1 MASDHYKIPVQR
13 CPGLSKLSLAVALAV
28 TQTVAAAE
36 DAAPVNAVTVTGQKQ
51 VRKLDLNKVELD
63 ASSPRSTLTAQ
74 AIEQIATPF
83 SDYGTLANLM
93 PSFVSSA
100 PNGQGFDAAKN
111 QSLRG
116 FPDGQFNVTLDGI
129 PFADPDGFAHHS
141 TSVFPASSIDRMVM
155 DRSPGSAIDLGYSTI
170 GGSINIFTSDVS
182 AKAGS
187 RLYGSYGSFATT
199 LIGVRLNTAQPQE
212 DGQTGLMINMQ
223 HLQSDGA
230 MTNALGRRD
239 DVLLKSETK
248 IGSAQLTALYS
259 YDRYHFN
266 NPPSVTT
273 DQIAQF
279 GANFGFTDKPGLPTF
294 SGYGATD
301 RTADFGYLRL
311 QLPLG
316 TGWKLSETLYSY
328 SYNNRGL
335 GLKGDASSAAAS
347 NIGSGFTVPATDIG
361 GRVSDTKYRVAGNI
375 VQLEYGDGVGT
386 FRGGL
391 WLDRSH
397 QKSYRQALDL
407 TTGAP
412 YNANKNANSSYQFDW
427 KAELETVQPFV
438 EYEWRVNPQWNVKPG
453 LRYQSVKRTFEAT
466 VVPTSQPG
474 TNGSIDRKV
483 NSTLPSLSTNYAL
496 MPDTNVYA
504 QWSNGALVPNQ
515 SFFYTA
521 SPAAGNQVKPQTSR
535 ALQTGLRHAS
545 AGWAGSVDAYL
556 IDFKDYISASTDPGT
571 KITSYLNGGKVRY
584 KGLEFEGNAE
594 LGLGFSAVGN
604 ASVLSAKF
612 QQAGMTNAAQL
623 AGDDIALVP
632 KYTGLLG
639 LVYQR
644 AQWNGSVLTKFIGLQ
659 NQGRNGSSDGPN
671 FQVAAYSYT
680 NVTVGRGLDDL
691 LGMGRSRLS
700 FQINNVEGRHPVTD
714 TAGPSVAGPLN
725 VNVLAGRNYTLSLSV
740 EL

>member
-1 MASDHYKIPVQR
+1 M
-13 CPGLSKLSLAVALAV
+13 SLAVALAV
-28 TQTVAAAE
+28 GPTVATAE
-36 DAAPVNAVTVTGQKQ
+36 DAAPLEAVTVTGQKQ
-51 VRKLDLNKVELD
+51 VRKLELNKVELD
-63 ASSPRSTLTAQ
+63 ASSPRSTLTAS

-83 SDYGTLANLM
+83 ADYGTLANLM

-100 PNGQGFDAAKN
+100 PNGHGFDAAKN

-129 PFADPDGFAHHS
+129 PFADPDGFAHHT
-141 TSVFPASSIDRMVM
+141 TSVFPASSLSRLVM

-170 GGSINIFTSDVS
+170 GGSINLYTADVP
-182 AKAGS
+182 AQAGA
-187 RLYGSYGSFATT
+187 RLYGTDGSYATT
-199 LIGVRLNTAQPQE
+199 LAGARLNTAQPRE
-212 DGQTGLMINMQ
+212 SGQTGLMINMQ

-230 MTNALGRRD
+230 MTNAGGRRD
-239 DVLLKSETK
+239 DVLLKSETR
-248 IGSAQLTALYS
+248 IGSAQLTALYA

-273 DQIAQF
+273 EQIAKF
-279 GANFGFTDKPGLPTF
+279 GANFGFTDQPGLPTY

-301 RTADFGYLRL
+301 RSADFGYLRL

-316 TGWKLSETLYSY
+316 AGWKLTETLYSY
-328 SYNNRGL
+328 AYDNRGL
-335 GLKGDASSAAAS
+335 GLKGDASSATAS
-347 NIGSGFTVPATDIG
+347 NIGSGYTVPATDIG
-361 GRVSDTKYRVAGNI
+361 GRVSSTRYRVTGNTL
-375 VQLEYGDGVGT
+375 QLEHGDRLGT

-397 QKSYRQALDL
+397 QKSDRQALDL
-407 TTGAP
+407 TTGMP
-412 YNANKNANSSYQFDW
+412 YNANKNANSPYQFDW
-427 KAELETVQPFV
+427 KGELETLQPYA
-438 EYEWRVNPQWNVKPG
+438 EYEWRVDPQWTVKPG

-474 TNGSIDRKV
+474 TNGSIQRKV
-483 NSTLPSLSTNYAL
+483 NSTLPSLSTHYAL
-496 MPDTNVYA
+496 MPDTSVYA

-535 ALQTGLRHAS
+535 ALQTGLRHAG
-545 AGWAGSVDAYL
+545 AGWGASVDAYL
-556 IDFKDYISASTDPGT
+556 IDFKDYISASTDPVT

-612 QQAGMTNAAQL
+612 QQSGMTNAAQL
-623 AGDDIALVP
+623 AGDDIPLVP

-639 LVYQR
+639 LVYQQ
-644 AQWNGSVLTKFIGLQ
+644 AQWNGSLLTKFIGLQ

-680 NVTVGRGLDDL
+680 NLSLGRGLDDL
-691 LGMGRSRLS
+691 LGLGHARLS
-700 FQINNVEGRHPVTD
+700 FQVNNLEGRHPVTD